1 MQELLVGMVQLNDQ
15 YFNKAFK
22 NLILIQV
29 DHLGRFIK
37 QINIVLKPETELCL
51 SISCGVTG
59 QQWTAAETGA
69 LGAAVLGMA

>member
-51 SISCGVTG
+51 SVSCRGTG
-59 QQWTAAETGA
+59 QQWTASGTGA
-69 LGAAVLGMA
+69 LSAEDLGLA